1 MEPITPTIQEV
12 GSLCLLNTAAWLW
25 MPAQLS
31 HQGSAQAL
39 LGQYP
44 APAVSVSVGRIASCR
59 EKRAWLA
66 VLE

>member
-1 MEPITPTIQEV
+1 MEPHNTQHSKV

-25 MPAQLS
+25 TPAQLS

-39 LGQYP
+39 PGQCP
-44 APAVSVSVGRIASCR
+44 PLPVSVSVGRITSCR